1 MTREVWTVEVAAS
14 YPEWPPLT
22 AILSLWFTAS
32 LCVALCLISL
42 NHPCTDK

>member
-1 MTREVWTVEVAAS
+1 MTREVWTVVADD
-14 YPEWPPLT
+14 PPLT

-32 LCVALCLISL
+32 LFVALCLISL